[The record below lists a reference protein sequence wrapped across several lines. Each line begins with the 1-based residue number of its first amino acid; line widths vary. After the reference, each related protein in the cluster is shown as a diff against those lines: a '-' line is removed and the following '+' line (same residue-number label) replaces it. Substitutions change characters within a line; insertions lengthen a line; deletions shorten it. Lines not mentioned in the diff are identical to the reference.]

1 MYISKNTLKI
11 SDLRHHM
18 NDVLDEID
26 TCDSPIIVF
35 SRSQPKLVVMS
46 VETFEKRQKK
56 ESLIEKDDYPF
67 GAELFINPPE
77 ELTIKTGGLDAVK
90 LIRELRD

>member
-1 MYISKNTLKI
+1 
-11 SDLRHHM
+11 M

-26 TCDSPIIVF
+26 TSDSPIIVF

-46 VETFEKRQKK
+46 IETFEKRQKTT
-56 ESLIEKDDYPF
+56 SVPKDDYPF
-67 GAELFINPPE
+67 GADFFINPPE
-77 ELTIKTGGLDAVK
+77 EFIIKKGGLDAVK